1 MNEKRL
7 VPAFRNEYEIQSYS
21 DSEKKKHAVCQIMVS
36 KERIHDTRIEEKPM
50 TSTKKF
56 LLQQVK
62 NSTRVIIDPNPTPH
76 SRPSNLPPPIQKY
89 SLQLSL
95 PSTARY
101 SSSSISKICSTQA
114 QNLTQKQPRWK
125 NSQLSLLKGKALQFC
140 RNMTDPTKTNMRN
153 VITRCKWGNFLFDS
167 TT

>member
-1 MNEKRL
+1 MDEKRL
-7 VPAFRNEYEIQSYS
+7 VPAFRDENEIQSYL
-21 DSEKKKHAVCQIMVS
+21 DSEKNKHAVGQIMVS
-36 KERIHDTRIEEKPM
+36 KERIHDNRIKEKPM

-76 SRPSNLPPPIQKY
+76 SRLSNLPPPIQKY
-89 SLQLSL
+89 SDEIIHNPYLLQVDRTTIYPACQKHSLQRSL

-114 QNLTQKQPRWK
+114 QNSTQKQPR
-125 NSQLSLLKGKALQFC
+125 
-140 RNMTDPTKTNMRN
+140 
-153 VITRCKWGNFLFDS
+153 
-167 TT
+167 

>member
-1 MNEKRL
+1 MQSNWSTNRRYPKFSQQRSKQQGGGRFDELQLQNCNIKWMNEKRL
-7 VPAFRNEYEIQSYS
+7 VPAFRNEYEIQSYL

-76 SRPSNLPPPIQKY
+76 SRSSNLPPPIQKY
-89 SLQLSL
+89 SLQRSL

-114 QNLTQKQPRWK
+114 QNLTQKQPR
-125 NSQLSLLKGKALQFC
+125 
-140 RNMTDPTKTNMRN
+140 
-153 VITRCKWGNFLFDS
+153 
-167 TT
+167 